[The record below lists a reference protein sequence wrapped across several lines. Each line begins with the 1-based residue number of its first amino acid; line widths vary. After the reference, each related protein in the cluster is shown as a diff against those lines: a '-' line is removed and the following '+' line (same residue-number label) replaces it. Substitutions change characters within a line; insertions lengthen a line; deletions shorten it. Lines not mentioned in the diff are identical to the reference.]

1 MKVNYRFVL
10 WKENTDTADALFHLA
25 RAAKCKGLFQSFL
38 PFFLQASIN
47 FGENGL
53 SFRFFEKKTLK
64 LTKDKA
70 FFQAGTKD
78 KRGVTAQF
86 ITTYI
91 DADRVLKV
99 TSKIFDIGRIF
110 TGFYR

>member
-1 MKVNYRFVL
+1 MKTEFYVFQIDRFSG
-10 WKENTDTADALFHLA
+10 KIAIE
-25 RAAKCKGLFQSFL
+25 
-38 PFFLQASIN
+38 
-47 FGENGL
+47 
-53 SFRFFEKKTLK
+53 KTLK
-64 LTKDKA
+64 LIKDKA

-99 TSKIFDIGRIF
+99 TPKIFDLAFSFPSNRW
-110 TGFYR
+110 YR

>member
-1 MKVNYRFVL
+1 M
-10 WKENTDTADALFHLA
+10 A
-25 RAAKCKGLFQSFL
+25 RAAKCKGSSQ
-38 PFFLQASIN
+38 N
-47 FGENGL
+47 FYAECPQN
-53 SFRFFEKKTLK
+53 FWNKTLK

-99 TSKIFDIGRIF
+99 TSEHFYIRDFFGGKIPTSTTVFEKTNNVTNDV
-110 TGFYR
+110 TGLKGK

>member
-1 MKVNYRFVL
+1 M
-10 WKENTDTADALFHLA
+10 
-25 RAAKCKGLFQSFL
+25 
-38 PFFLQASIN
+38 
-47 FGENGL
+47 
-53 SFRFFEKKTLK
+53 K

-99 TSKIFDIGRIF
+99 TSKIFYVRYFFGGKIPTSTTVFVKTYYVTNDVTWLGK
-110 TGFYR
+110 

>member
-1 MKVNYRFVL
+1 M
-10 WKENTDTADALFHLA
+10 
-25 RAAKCKGLFQSFL
+25 
-38 PFFLQASIN
+38 
-47 FGENGL
+47 
-53 SFRFFEKKTLK
+53 K

-99 TSKIFDIGRIF
+99 TSEFFMSDIFPAVKYQVGITDKYQGLRKNAL
-110 TGFYR
+110 RNE

>member
-1 MKVNYRFVL
+1 MK
-10 WKENTDTADALFHLA
+10 
-25 RAAKCKGLFQSFL
+25 
-38 PFFLQASIN
+38 
-47 FGENGL
+47 L
-53 SFRFFEKKTLK
+53 S
-64 LTKDKA
+64 KDKA

-99 TSKIFDIGRIF
+99 TSGNFYDRYFFGGNIPTSTRVFEKTYYVTNDV
-110 TGFYR
+110 TGLKGK